1 MERSSRKVH
10 WRSCKAIKFY
20 LEEECP
26 IVSLKP
32 MYAYMAY
39 LMGPMVNNR
48 RTTPGGRAR
57 MRGRR
62 RREKQE
68 RRQND
73 EQQSYFSSKEIDSV
87 NLDTNLT
94 CEYRYDLYIAISR
107 SCVTQRII
115 AIRARTEQNTPSR
128 TNDVKQFCACP

>member
-1 MERSSRKVH
+1 
-10 WRSCKAIKFY
+10 
-20 LEEECP
+20 
-26 IVSLKP
+26 
-32 MYAYMAY
+32 
-39 LMGPMVNNR
+39 
-48 RTTPGGRAR
+48 

-115 AIRARTEQNTPSR
+115 AIRARTEHPSR
-128 TNDVKQFCACP
+128 KNDGKQLCMSIIVNCSLLSVFLSTFSHSMLFTVLASTVQKLFIC

>member
-10 WRSCKAIKFY
+10 WRSCKAIKLY
-20 LEEECP
+20 VEEECP
-26 IVSLKP
+26 IVSLTP

-48 RTTPGGRAR
+48 RTAPGGRAR

-68 RRQND
+68 RRKNN
-73 EQQSYFSSKEIDSV
+73 EQ
-87 NLDTNLT
+87 T
-94 CEYRYDLYIAISR
+94 
-107 SCVTQRII
+107 
-115 AIRARTEQNTPSR
+115 RAT
-128 TNDVKQFCACP
+128 KLLLI